1 MCHNTCLIARKTIS
15 FLSMYVILSVT
26 NSGGENM
33 KVLFICTGNTCRSPM
48 AEALLKQRLPEIE
61 VQSAGIFANENETA
75 NDNAMKVLAEKQIPF
90 THRSQSVNVHLVHWA
105 DLILTMT
112 TNHKI
117 MMQQSYPQYGDKI
130 FTFIEY
136 VSPTLQKDIMD
147 PFGASVE
154 VYRETVNEL
163 ENYIALLIAK
173 INNEKKE

>member
-1 MCHNTCLIARKTIS
+1 
-15 FLSMYVILSVT
+15 
-26 NSGGENM
+26 
-33 KVLFICTGNTCRSPM
+33 
-48 AEALLKQRLPEIE
+48 
-61 VQSAGIFANENETA
+61 
-75 NDNAMKVLAEKQIPF
+75 
-90 THRSQSVNVHLVHWA
+90 

-173 INNEKKE
+173 INNEKKELSICIDLIVLRCKKSSCFLRHHLH